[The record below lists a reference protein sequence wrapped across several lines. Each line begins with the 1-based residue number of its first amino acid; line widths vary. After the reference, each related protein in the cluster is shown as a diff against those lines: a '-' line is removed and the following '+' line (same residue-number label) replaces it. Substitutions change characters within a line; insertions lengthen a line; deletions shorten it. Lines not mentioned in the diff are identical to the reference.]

1 MRKWY
6 VKGNG
11 QNARSSEQLL
21 LKNVIKKFITF
32 AMVLYVLCGNAP
44 EVSAGFGNAVAADG
58 VYLVDDHTV
67 TVLITAGKTEWSK
80 ALGKDGSVEIYALA
94 PFENA
99 VPKDRMPVAKVMLY
113 AADWAQSSD
122 TITKRATFVLPEN
135 GLYRKYAVGGKYGVN
150 LQVKYICN
158 PELLAT
164 HTKERI
170 DYPAKLP
177 EGMFANYHIDLKQYS
192 DSYVLGTAKIVQ
204 FNNYGTNPVL
214 RHPLADAEDI
224 HAPWEHDVDK
234 QPFQYMMNASDPDGI
249 AAMAKIMHEVASNGP
264 GQDYIIGNEVNVR
277 KWCYISYVD
286 EDQYIREYMQV
297 FRVAYNAIKSA
308 DANARVFICLDHD
321 WNRDHPEGDWERY
334 CVIDS
339 RDFLIRFNEMIRE
352 EGNIGWGL
360 AYHPH
365 LAPLTNAKFWDNSE
379 PYRSL
384 IDEDRIVTVQ
394 NLSVVTD
401 LLKQEEFLDAEGKVR
416 SVMATEVTYSANQG
430 ADVQGAAVY
439 AAYVSILRNPYV
451 ETIVINQYPQEDID
465 GIFTP
470 MAQYVYDNM
479 DGPAAYAYDVW
490 AKQVIGITD
499 WGQILR

>member
-1 MRKWY
+1 
-6 VKGNG
+6 V
-11 QNARSSEQLL
+11 
-21 LKNVIKKFITF
+21 
-32 AMVLYVLCGNAP
+32 
-44 EVSAGFGNAVAADG
+44 
-58 VYLVDDHTV
+58 
-67 TVLITAGKTEWSK
+67 
-80 ALGKDGSVEIYALA
+80 
-94 PFENA
+94 
-99 VPKDRMPVAKVMLY
+99 
-113 AADWAQSSD
+113 
-122 TITKRATFVLPEN
+122 
-135 GLYRKYAVGGKYGVN
+135 
-150 LQVKYICN
+150 
-158 PELLAT
+158 
-164 HTKERI
+164 
-170 DYPAKLP
+170 
-177 EGMFANYHIDLKQYS
+177 
-192 DSYVLGTAKIVQ
+192 
-204 FNNYGTNPVL
+204 
-214 RHPLADAEDI
+214 DI

-249 AAMAKIMHEVASNGP
+249 RAMAKIMHEVAANGP

-286 EDQYIREYMQV
+286 EEQYIREYMQV

-321 WNRDHPEGDWERY
+321 WNRDHPEDDWERY

-339 RDFLIRFNEMIRE
+339 RDFLIRFNQMIRE
-352 EGNIGWGL
+352 EGNISWGL

-384 IDEDRIVTVQ
+384 IDDDRIVTIQ

-401 LLKQEEFLDAEGKVR
+401 LLKQEEFLDAGGKVR
-416 SVMATEVTYSANQG
+416 SMMATEVTYSANQG

-439 AAYVSILRNPYV
+439 AAYVAILRNPYV
-451 ETIVINQYPQEDID
+451 ETIVINQDPQEDID